1 MARAS
6 ALHGLGR
13 HQEAYDDMQSLM
25 QTWGQGDAVVRHA
38 YERADF
44 EVRKEKRPDYYA
56 LIGCLSVASES
67 EIKSAY
73 KKRALEWHPDK
84 WMDQPLEVR
93 KVYEEKF
100 KHLGHVL
107 EILCDPF

>member
-1 MARAS
+1 MHTRTRAHTHTRIH
-6 ALHGLGR
+6 AHA
-13 HQEAYDDMQSLM
+13 Q
-25 QTWGQGDAVVRHA
+25 VRHA

-84 WMDQPLEVR
+84 WMDQPLEVCTNVGTIVTSYSFR
-93 KVYEEKF
+93 NCFQNHSK
-100 KHLGHVL
+100 
-107 EILCDPF
+107 